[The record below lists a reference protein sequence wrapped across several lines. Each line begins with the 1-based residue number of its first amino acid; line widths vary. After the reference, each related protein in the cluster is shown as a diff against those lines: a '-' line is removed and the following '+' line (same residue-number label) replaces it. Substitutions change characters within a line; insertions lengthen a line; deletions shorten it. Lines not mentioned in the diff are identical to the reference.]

1 MASRGTPGGTEVG
14 KAYVTVVPQAQGFGK
29 YLEAITV
36 PAAEEAGG
44 KSSEKWHER
53 FSPSKL
59 AQRIGSSLKSSLGAV
74 ATGIGMQA
82 GQLMAQAMS
91 GGFERLKSID
101 TASAKLRGLGMDAS
115 TSSEVMANALA
126 SVKGTAFGMGEAAT
140 TAAGAV
146 AAGIRPGAQ
155 LEQVLKNVAN
165 AAAATDSSMGDMGAI
180 FNKVATTNKA
190 TNESLLQVA
199 DRGLPI
205 YQKLAEQLGV
215 TTSDVEKMAS
225 KGQIDFQQFSDA
237 AAAAAGTVAE
247 EMGTT
252 ATGSMQ
258 NFGAALSRLGAA
270 ALGGVFEGIGPA
282 FKEFTT
288 WVDGA
293 TTKVKPFAQEFGQKL
308 VEAGQRTVVWIR
320 NDAVPVFRDQII
332 PAIKGVVGAVSNA
345 VGWIAANREWLAPL
359 IVGVTSFVGALYA
372 VGRATAVFNAITAA
386 GGLLRY
392 VSSIKLVTTL
402 TTGWATAQKLLNVVL
417 SLNPIGLV
425 VAAIAAL
432 AAGLVYAYHHSETF
446 RNIVDGAFSKVKDAA
461 SAVVGWFTGT
471 LVPAFQAVWGF
482 LKEAFQAGVEFVRAQ
497 VDGWVGAYHTVS
509 AAFAAAGDWIS
520 SVWETIKGAFAAAI
534 AWLDST
540 FSPWGRRIHAILVLP
555 INLAQTLI
563 GAAWDWITAR
573 FQQAAGWLGGVFA
586 AAWALVETWIVTP
599 FNNAV
604 NLVAAGWD
612 WVVNKF
618 NAAWTAITGWVNNQW
633 NQLTGML
640 GSVIDSAKAWIE
652 TTWSSILAGFS
663 TFWGNV
669 TGWVNNQW
677 NQLTGMLRGP
687 VDQAKAW
694 IDTALEGIRGAF
706 SAAVDF
712 IRNTWDGIVE
722 AVKKPIRFVMKTV
735 IDDGLIAGFNKIA
748 DFANSPRLDPVTP
761 PGFAAGGYVDLPWS
775 ASNRDP
781 YMGWTPRGPIRFEG
795 EEFIVN
801 REATRRNRGLLEAI
815 NSGRIRGF
823 QGGGFLGDVGNAVGA
838 VIDGLTELLTD
849 PAGYFN
855 GLLDRLLGG
864 IKSSPILSAIVG
876 IPRKLVSMIVDWVT
890 SKLAELFG
898 AGGQG
903 MPVDG
908 PITSPYG
915 WRDGPFFGRELHDGV
930 DIGAPMGTPVKSVLA
945 GVVKQAGW
953 AGGYGNM
960 VTILSGAIEMF
971 YAHMSEILTQVGAMV
986 RAGQIIGKVGSTGA
1000 STGPHLH
1007 WGAKKDGRSVDPLSL
1022 VSRGAADGAFSH
1034 GTGVERWRGIAIQ
1047 AMQMAGLPMQYLPL
1061 LLHRMEVE
1069 SGGNPN
1075 AINLWDSNAAA
1086 GTPSKGLMQTID
1098 PTFYAYAG
1106 HLASLGPY
1114 NPLANIYAAIRYTLA
1129 RYGLGGIERAWG
1141 GRLGY
1146 ASGTRSARRGLAW
1159 VGERGPELVR
1169 FNGGERVWNTIDSQ
1183 RMAGTQFVF
1192 APTYSDERSVRRD
1205 FEDFRHA
1212 ARSLA
1217 IQGV

>member
-1 MASRGTPGGTEVG
+1 MVAGKGVEVG

-36 PAAEEAGG
+36 PAAGEAGG
-44 KSSEKWHER
+44 KSSEEWGKK
-53 FSPSKL
+53 FNPSAL
-59 AQRIGSSLKSSLGAV
+59 ASRLGAGLKTGF
-74 ATGIGMQA
+74 ANIAAGIGMHA

-258 NFGAALSRLGAA
+258 NFGAALSRFGAA

-293 TTKVKPFAQEFGQKL
+293 TEKVKPFAQQLGQDL
-308 VEAGQRTVVWIR
+308 VGKGRQAIEWIKTDAIPTVGK
-320 NDAVPVFRDQII
+320 
-332 PAIKGVVGAVSNA
+332 IKDTLVGAYEWVQS
-345 VGWIAANREWLAPL
+345 NREWLEPVAVGIL
-359 IVGVTSFVGALYA
+359 AIVGAWKAYA
-372 VGRATAVFNAITAA
+372 TTMAVVKSVQTAFTAVQAA
-386 GGLLRY
+386 
-392 VSSIKLVTTL
+392 
-402 TTGWATAQKLLNVVL
+402 LNVVMAA
-417 SLNPIGLV
+417 NPIGIVVLALTGLV
-425 VAAIAAL
+425 
-432 AAGLVYAYHHSETF
+432 AGLVYAYKHSETF
-446 RNIVDGAFSKVKDAA
+446 RNIVDGAFAKVKDAA

-471 LVPAFQAVWGF
+471 LVPAFQAVWEW
-482 LKEAFQAGVEFVRAQ
+482 LKNAFQSGAGFIRAQ
-497 VDGWVGAYHTVS
+497 IDSWVGAYHTVS
-509 AAFAAAGDWIS
+509 DAFTAAGDRIS

-534 AWLDST
+534 TWLDST

-573 FQQAAGWLGGVFA
+573 FQQAADWLSGVFA
-586 AAWALVETWIVTP
+586 TAWALIETRIVTP

-612 WVVNKF
+612 WIINKF

-633 NQLTGML
+633 NQLTGLL

-652 TTWSSILAGFS
+652 TTWSGILAGFS

-677 NQLTGMLRGP
+677 NQLTGLLRWP

-694 IDTALEGIRGAF
+694 IDAALEGIRGAF

-712 IRNTWDGIVE
+712 IRNAWDGIVE

-823 QGGGFLGDVGNAVGA
+823 QGGGFLGGIGNAVGA

-915 WRDGPFFGRELHDGV
+915 WRDGPFFGRELHDGI

-1022 VSRGAADGAFSH
+1022 VSRGAADGTFSH
-1034 GTGVERWRGIAIQ
+1034 GAGVERWRGVAIQ

-1075 AINLWDSNAAA
+1075 AINNWDSNAAA

-1169 FNGGERVWNTIDSQ
+1169 FNGGERVWSTIDSQ

>member
-1 MASRGTPGGTEVG
+1 MVAGKGVEVG

-29 YLEAITV
+29 YLEAVTV
-36 PAAEEAGG
+36 PAAAQSGD
-44 KSSEKWHER
+44 KASSEFGKR
-53 FSPSKL
+53 FAPSAL
-59 AQRIGSSLKSSLGAV
+59 TDRLGARLKAGFSNIAAGV
-74 ATGIGMQA
+74 GMQA
-82 GQLMAQAMS
+82 GQMLAQAIS

-146 AAGIRPGAQ
+146 AAGIKPGAQ
-155 LEQVLKNVAN
+155 LSQVLKNVAN

-180 FNKVATTNKA
+180 FNKVATTGKA

-205 YQKLAEQLGV
+205 YQALADQLGV

-225 KGQIDFQQFSDA
+225 KGQISFQQFSDA
-237 AAAAAGTVAE
+237 AAAAAGTVAS
-247 EMGTT
+247 EMGNT
-252 ATGSMQ
+252 ATGSMT
-258 NFGAALSRLGAA
+258 NFFASLSRFGAA

-293 TTKVKPFAQEFGQKL
+293 TEKIKPFAQQLGQDL
-308 VEAGQRTVVWIR
+308 VEKGRQAIAWIKS
-320 NDAVPVFRDQII
+320 DAI
-332 PAIKGVVGAVSNA
+332 PAIGRIKDTLV
-345 VGWIAANREWLAPL
+345 AAYDWVQSNREWLEPL
-359 IVGVTSFVGALYA
+359 A
-372 VGRATAVFNAITAA
+372 VGILTMVAAWKAYATTMVVVEGVQKAFKAA
-386 GGLLRY
+386 Q
-392 VSSIKLVTTL
+392 V
-402 TTGWATAQKLLNVVL
+402 ALNVVM
-417 SLNPIGLV
+417 SANPIGIVVLALTGLV
-425 VAAIAAL
+425 
-432 AAGLVYAYHHSETF
+432 AGLVYAYHHSETF
-446 RNIVDGAFSKVKDAA
+446 RNVVDGAFSKVKEAA
-461 SAVVGWFTGT
+461 SAVADWFTGT
-471 LVPAFQAVWGF
+471 LVPAFQAVWEW
-482 LKEAFQAGVEFVRAQ
+482 LKNAFQSGADFVSAQ
-497 VDGWVGAYHTVS
+497 IDVWVDAYHAVNDAFTAVS
-509 AAFAAAGDWIS
+509 DWIG
-520 SVWETIKGAFAAAI
+520 SVWETIKGHFFAALE
-534 AWLDST
+534 WLNTT
-540 FSPWGRRIHAILVLP
+540 FAPWGERLHAILVLP
-555 INLAQTLI
+555 INLASTLI
-563 GAAWDWITAR
+563 GATWDWIVAR
-573 FQQAAGWLGGVFA
+573 FQQAADWVSGVFS
-586 AAWALVETWIVTP
+586 AAWALVESYVVAP
-599 FNNAV
+599 FLRSVDAV
-604 NLVAAGWD
+604 RVGWD
-612 WVVNKF
+612 WIVDKF
-618 NAAWTAITGWVNNQW
+618 NAAWTAITGWVSGSW
-633 NQLTGML
+633 NQLTGLL
-640 GSVIDSAKAWIE
+640 GAVVDAARNWIE
-652 TTWSSILAGFS
+652 NTWSAIVSGLS
-663 TFWGNV
+663 VFWGNV
-669 TGWVNNQW
+669 TGWVSASW
-677 NQLTGMLRGP
+677 NTITGLLRAP

-694 IDTALEGIRGAF
+694 IDAALDGIRNAF

-712 IRNTWDGIVE
+712 IRNVWDGIVE
-722 AVKKPIRFVMKTV
+722 AIKKPIRFVLKTV
-735 IDDGLIAGFNKIA
+735 IDDGLIAGFNKVA
-748 DFANSPRLDPVTP
+748 EFANSPKLSPVTP
-761 PGFAAGGYVDLPWS
+761 PGFATGGYVDLPWS
-775 ASNRDP
+775 ATRRDP
-781 YMGWTPRGPIRFEG
+781 YLGWTPRGPIRFEG

-823 QGGGFLGDVGNAVGA
+823 KDGGFLGGIGNV
-838 VIDGLTELLTD
+838 VDGIADMLTD

-855 GLLDRLLGG
+855 SLLERLLGG
-864 IKSSPILSAIVG
+864 IESSAILSTIVG
-876 IPRKLVSMIVDWVT
+876 VPKKLVQMIIDWVT

-915 WRDGPFFGRELHDGV
+915 WRNGPFFGRELHDGV
-930 DIGAPMGTPVKSVLA
+930 DIGAPMGAPVKSVLA

-1007 WGAKKDGRSVDPLSL
+1007 WGAKKNGRSVDPLTL
-1022 VSRGAADGAFSH
+1022 IRGGGGFSGGSVGA
-1034 GTGVERWRGIAIQ
+1034 GVERWRGVAIQ
-1047 AMQMAGLPMQYLPL
+1047 AMQMAGLPLHYLPL
-1061 LLHRMEVE
+1061 LMHRMEVE
-1069 SGGNPN
+1069 SGGNPR
-1075 AINLWDSNAAA
+1075 AINNWDSNAAA

-1114 NPLANIYAAIRYTLA
+1114 NPLANIYAAIGYTLA

-1146 ASGTRSARRGLAW
+1146 ASGTQSARRGLAW
-1159 VGERGPELVR
+1159 VGERGPELVA
-1169 FNGGERVWNTIDSQ
+1169 FNGGERVWNADDSR
-1183 RMAGTQFVF
+1183 RMVGDQFVF

-1212 ARSLA
+1212 ARKFSWRP
-1217 IQGV
+1217 